1 MENLVCLSMSRIY
14 YTVFMYIPLVIICL
28 GVKTVL
34 L

>member
-1 MENLVCLSMSRIY
+1 MENLVRLSMSHFY
-14 YTVFMYIPLVIICL
+14 YTVSLYIPIVIICL